1 MSDVELR
8 LVANLDQATKEVS
21 GFRKEYAEM
30 VRAVEKPIRQVQALQ
45 QTQEAAKA
53 ASSAF
58 FAAKKRVDELKTAIA
73 AAGQP
78 VRALDRDLGQA
89 QRTLAST
96 TREFEKQKAKVR
108 EQRAELRAAG
118 VDTRKLATEQQ
129 RLQSELAGRIGS
141 GRNDAAIQGALQSLG
156 VSQFRGTREAIA
168 EQQRQFELLRKS
180 GVLST
185 TEIAVAQTTLRQS
198 IAAASRETQGLTAVS
213 GTWLDVLGRIRGEV
227 IAGAAAFG
235 GFAMLA
241 RSSFSDYAEFEQQV
255 AGIATITDLTGTQ
268 LEATSQQVR
277 QISTDLGKPAA
288 ESAAALRDI
297 LGSGVET
304 AKAMDVLAQ
313 STKAAIAGMTDTKTA
328 ASVGVSIINAYGED
342 VGKLGERYDQ
352 LFLTIQDGVVE
363 FDELAAGLGQVLPSA
378 AAAGVGFDE
387 IGAAIARMTVQ
398 GIKAPIAI
406 TGLRSAINQ
415 LAAPSPEAA
424 KAMEE
429 LGIRWNGLSG
439 TLQQI
444 AQKKLGATAM
454 RQIIPDTEGRT
465 AVLALTNQI
474 GAFNEQLGRMDQA
487 AGSTE
492 RAYDIMKDTPQA
504 QMDRFNAS
512 LGELKLAFGEAVA
525 AGLPVI
531 NLLTGLL
538 NAFNSLPEGLRVSL
552 VGLVA
557 FGAGAKAVA
566 VIVKGLRSSFA
577 GFLGTLGQAPSG
589 AQAAGVA
596 LDGLAGSM
604 GRLGKVR
611 LASVAKGAGLLSV
624 VGFTADQLSELYG
637 LYKEMQQLE
646 KSQASDQAALTG
658 KATAT
663 RQYADVVIQ
672 SADAVKQQTETE
684 RNEYTKQLRLAEQ
697 HWRAQAELIS
707 RADMEQNGPTAPVS
721 QEALSAA
728 KQARAYQ
735 TTREAIQ
742 AELDSRA
749 KSESAFTAR
758 IGKIKDDEL
767 KIVRDKLSQQL
778 IAYDEANTR
787 LEASRKAREGI
798 QKEFAK
804 LAAEMAG
811 GTAATGGN
819 SFADLSQAKY
829 NARSAV
835 RSGDS
840 ETALAEARRAAQIMK
855 ELKAAGANTY
865 GFEGIA
871 KELGQIADQAAKIDE
886 QNAQGSLDEEK
897 AKVDGFLQY
906 AQALKRI
913 SVGYQSDAESE
924 EQTKQRLIAL
934 AQQWAQYLQV
944 PVTYVATNTAND
956 ARADGLIDPTTL
968 PAKAAGGLLRGP
980 GSGTSD
986 SILARVSNGEF
997 VMRAAAVRHYGP
1009 QLLSQLNAMRLPKF
1023 AAGGQISTRAMPTIP
1038 ALAPSLAA
1046 AAGGSS
1052 GAVESW
1058 GTLALEL
1065 GGKTYNV
1072 KASRS
1077 TAEDLRIEALK
1088 FGRTHRK

>member
-8 LVANLDQATKEVS
+8 LVANLGEAIKEVS
-21 GFRKEYAEM
+21 GFRKVFAET
-30 VRAVEKPIRQVQALQ
+30 VRELEKPIRQVDALQ
-45 QTQEAAKA
+45 KTQETAKA
-53 ASSAF
+53 AASAF
-58 FAAKKRVDELKTAIA
+58 FSAKKRVEELRTAIA

-78 VRALDRDLGQA
+78 VKSLDQDLIRA

-118 VDTRKLATEQQ
+118 VDTRNLAGEQG
-129 RLQSELAGRIGS
+129 RLQAELAKRMGS
-141 GRNDAAIQGALQSLG
+141 GRNDAAMQGALQNLG

-198 IAAASRETQGLTAVS
+198 IAAAARETQGLTAAS

-255 AGIATITDLTGTQ
+255 AGIATITDLTGSQ

-444 AQKKLGATAM
+444 AQKKLGVAAM

-474 GAFNEQLGRMDQA
+474 VAFNEQLGRMDQA

-525 AGLPVI
+525 AGLPIV

-552 VGLVA
+552 VGLIA

-566 VIVKGLRSSFA
+566 VIVKGLRASFG
-577 GFLGTLGQAPSG
+577 GFLGTLSQTPAG

-604 GRLGKVR
+604 GRLSNLK
-611 LASVAKGAGLLSV
+611 LATVAKGAGLLAV
-624 VGFTADQLSELYG
+624 VGFTADQLTELYS
-637 LYKEMQQLE
+637 LYQEMQELE

-658 KATAT
+658 KAAAT

-672 SADAVKQQTETE
+672 SADAVKQQTESE
-684 RNEYTKQLRLAEQ
+684 RAEYAKQLTLAEQ

-707 RADMEQNGPTAPVS
+707 RSDMEQNGPTAPVS
-721 QEALSAA
+721 PEALSAA

-742 AELDSRA
+742 AELDARA
-749 KSESAFTAR
+749 KAETAFTAR

-767 KIVRDKLSQQL
+767 KVVRDKLSQQL
-778 IAYDEANTR
+778 TAYDEANTR
-787 LEASRKAREGI
+787 LEAARKTRESI
-798 QKEFAK
+798 QKEFAQ
-804 LAAEMAG
+804 LATEMAG
-811 GTAATGGN
+811 GTTVSGGT
-819 SFADLSQAKY
+819 SFADLSQAKSS
-829 NARSAV
+829 ARTAAQA
-835 RSGDS
+835 GDS

-855 ELKAAGANTY
+855 DLKAAGANSY

-886 QNAQGSLDEEK
+886 QNAKGSLDEEK

-906 AQALKRI
+906 AQALKRV
-913 SVGYQSDAESE
+913 SVGYQSDTESE
-924 EQTKQRLIAL
+924 EQTKQRLLAL
-934 AQQWAQYLQV
+934 AKQWAQYLQV
-944 PVTYVATNTAND
+944 PVTYVATNTPD
-956 ARADGLIDPTTL
+956 TARADGLIDPATL

-980 GSGTSD
+980 GTGTSD

-1023 AAGGQISTRAMPTIP
+1023 AEGGQISTRAMPSIP
-1038 ALAPSLAA
+1038 SISPALAA
-1046 AAGGSS
+1046 AAAGS
-1052 GAVESW
+1052 GDIEPW

-1072 KASRS
+1072 KVTRS
-1077 TAEDLRIEALK
+1077 TAEELRIQALK
-1088 FGRTHRK
+1088 FGGTNR